1 MSFATLML
9 LTRSLRGTPDI
20 VLTAAQLAGTF
31 VFGAIWAPFAWTTLK
46 LPDLGFFALAG
57 AISICASLCVN
68 RSLKLAPASVVVPY
82 QYTMLIWAIA
92 LGYLVFGDV
101 PDVPMLVGGAII
113 VASGLYIFWR
123 EQIVA
128 RDASFAPTS
137 REAP

>member
-1 MSFATLML
+1 MGGLVA
-9 LTRSLRGTPDI
+9 
-20 VLTAAQLAGTF
+20 
-31 VFGAIWAPFAWTTLK
+31 
-46 LPDLGFFALAG
+46 
-57 AISICASLCVN
+57 VN

-128 RDASFAPTS
+128 R
-137 REAP
+137 REPEFQPVA

>member
-1 MSFATLML
+1 MS
-9 LTRSLRGTPDI
+9 I
-20 VLTAAQLAGTF
+20 V
-31 VFGAIWAPFAWTTLK
+31 
-46 LPDLGFFALAG
+46 ALF
-57 AISICASLCVN
+57 CVN

-101 PDVPMLVGGAII
+101 PDAPMLVGSAII

-128 RDASFAPTS
+128 RREPDFAPL
-137 REAP
+137 P